1 MRPMGDGFQ
10 VQYPCAAVS
19 NFNQDY
25 NQTEILQSWCIFI
38 HRRDTTCISSSL
50 MGVLSPRSP
59 KYWRPRICC
68 QLRCLK
74 TRPLA
79 GLPRRVRGESAVA
92 RGVGVLGRHG
102 WPRWLG
108 GRLSLGRTC
117 KRAVPGA
124 FLLFQISFFPARLGF
139 QSLHFVPPLPGDE
152 DNVSAYVDCDRV
164 DEDLVN
170 YDWVD
175 AELASSFSNSKSTM
189 SESRNLSRTTRRL
202 NLVHLT
208 HRASH
213 LDSTNYDKVEPKS
226 PPASATRN
234 RRCQSPEILRAQLAH
249 FSSFRPP
256 IAQAPHLSPA
266 RHFVHEASNAKFD
279 SLRCTGS
286 AAPSTGNGLNLNSSS
301 THLTF
306 HVMSAV
312 SNLLR
317 RPSRQRVLRLVF
329 FCMGFVVCFD
339 PNTFVQPSRL
349 FFLAATP

>member
-59 KYWRPRICC
+59 KYWRPRMCC

-92 RGVGVLGRHG
+92 RGVGVLGRYG
-102 WPRWLG
+102 WRRLG
-108 GRLSLGRTC
+108 GRLSLGRAC
-117 KRAVPGA
+117 KLAVPGA
-124 FLLFQISFFPARLGF
+124 FLLFQTSFFAARLGF

-152 DNVSAYVDCDRV
+152 DNVSTYVDCDKV

-175 AELASSFSNSKSTM
+175 AELASSFSNLKSTM
-189 SESRNLSRTTRRL
+189 LESRNLSRTTRRL
-202 NLVHLT
+202 HLFHLT
-208 HRASH
+208 HRASR
-213 LDSTNYDKVEPKS
+213 LDSANYDEVETEVATSFSNSKS
-226 PPASATRN
+226 TMPESRNPSRTTRALHLVQTTHRASAPPLP
-234 RRCQSPEILRAQLAH
+234 CASLRA
-249 FSSFRPP
+249 R
-256 IAQAPHLSPA
+256 
-266 RHFVHEASNAKFD
+266 
-279 SLRCTGS
+279 G
-286 AAPSTGNGLNLNSSS
+286 
-301 THLTF
+301 
-306 HVMSAV
+306 
-312 SNLLR
+312 
-317 RPSRQRVLRLVF
+317 
-329 FCMGFVVCFD
+329 
-339 PNTFVQPSRL
+339 
-349 FFLAATP
+349 